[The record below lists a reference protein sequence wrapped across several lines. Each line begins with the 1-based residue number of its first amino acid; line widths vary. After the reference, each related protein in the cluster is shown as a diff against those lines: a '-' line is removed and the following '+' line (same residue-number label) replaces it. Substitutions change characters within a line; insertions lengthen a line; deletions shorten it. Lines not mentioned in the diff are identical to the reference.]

1 MGLLIYIILKCKPLV
16 DFVIL
21 CVNFWYYTKVKVNM
35 EKWILKY
42 IYIDQKIMELLKD
55 PGNTRA
61 YKGLPLPP
69 HKPIKS

>member
-1 MGLLIYIILKCKPLV
+1 METFGWFYVIICKSLA
-16 DFVIL
+16 FNWAKSKL
-21 CVNFWYYTKVKVNM
+21 G
-35 EKWILKY
+35 KWFLKY

-69 HKPIKS
+69 HKPIKT

>member
-1 MGLLIYIILKCKPLV
+1 MIFEIYLF
-16 DFVIL
+16 DR
-21 CVNFWYYTKVKVNM
+21 
-35 EKWILKY
+35 
-42 IYIDQKIMELLKD
+42 KIMELLKD